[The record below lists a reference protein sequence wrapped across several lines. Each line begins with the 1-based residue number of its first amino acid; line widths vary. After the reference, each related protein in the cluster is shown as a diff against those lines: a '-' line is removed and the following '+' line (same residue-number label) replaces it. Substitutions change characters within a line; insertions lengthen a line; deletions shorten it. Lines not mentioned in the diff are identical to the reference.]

1 MQIFRHLFSKKLHFF
16 YKKATGKSGGQ
27 AIKMIAT
34 KQIRK

>member
-1 MQIFRHLFSKKLHFF
+1 MQIFRHLFSKNLHFF
-16 YKKATGKSGGQ
+16 TKKPPDFSGGQ